1 VQIEGFISAR
11 QKVGHLWGIMV
22 GFSHLLDCSGVFI
35 SLIQLNVWQSDV
47 WTSAQLWLLAVLG
60 ILVLVPLVVR
70 ILAVQRSRQLQN
82 ANRQLEAEIAER
94 KRSEAAL
101 KESEEKLRQLTGT
114 IREVFWMT
122 NRDGSNV
129 LYISPAYE
137 QIFGR
142 SPEYLYQNPLSW
154 IDPVIPEDKERV
166 IAFWSTLPRDSFELE
181 YQIERPDGTRR
192 WIWDRGSAIYDEQGN
207 LYRLGGIIEDITE
220 QKTLEASLRQ
230 REQEFRT
237 LAENSPDI
245 IARLDRNLCHTYVN
259 PAIEQATGLS
269 PESFIGK
276 SHLDLGIP
284 EDLATNWQAKIKHVL
299 ATGEEQCL
307 AFGYETP
314 TGYRYYQSRVVPE
327 FASNGSVSSVLCI
340 TSDITQLK
348 QAEAVLQEA
357 KEKLTTKV
365 EERTAEL
372 QQIVALLRQEIKER
386 QQAEAVL
393 QQQTERE
400 RLLALMTQ
408 RIRQSLELDA
418 ILNTTVAEV
427 RQLLRTDRVVIYKF
441 LENDWQGEVIVED
454 VASPWKSVLGD
465 ISRDNCFPNRVADYY
480 EAGYIRAINDVTRAN
495 LDGCHVEFLQRLQVK
510 AHLIVPIVIGPQLW
524 GLLIAHECRHTRV
537 WQPWE
542 MEFLQQL
549 ANQVAIAI
557 QQADLLIQTR
567 QQAEQLQQTLKELQ
581 RTQFQLIQS
590 EKMSSLGQLVAGVA
604 HEINNPVNFV
614 YGNLAYIRQ
623 YAHDLTELLQL
634 YQTEYPQPTPQL
646 KQALAEKDLSFLLA
660 DFPKIVASMQ
670 VGSDRI
676 REIIKALRNFSRLDE
691 SEVKTVDIHQGI
703 DSTLMILQHRLKA
716 GPNHS
721 EIEIQKDYGQLPLV
735 QCYPGQLNQVFMN
748 ILSNAIDALEEPRQK
763 WCELEKNNELDSS
776 EVKSELVYDELE
788 PVQLKG
794 NNDVRSRI
802 IIQTKYKKKGTVV
815 ICIADNGSGIPEE
828 IQQRIFDPF
837 FTTKPV
843 GKGTGM
849 GLAISYRIIA
859 EKHQGQLRCK
869 TSPGQGTEFI
879 IEIPVHQDIY
889 AAVKKQAAR

>member
-1 VQIEGFISAR
+1 
-11 QKVGHLWGIMV
+11 
-22 GFSHLLDCSGVFI
+22 
-35 SLIQLNVWQSDV
+35 
-47 WTSAQLWLLAVLG
+47 
-60 ILVLVPLVVR
+60 
-70 ILAVQRSRQLQN
+70 VQRSKQLQD

-101 KESEEKLRQLTGT
+101 KESEEKFRQLTGT

-122 NRDGSNV
+122 NRDGSAV

-142 SPEYLYQNPLSW
+142 SPEYLYENPLSW
-154 IDPVIPEDKERV
+154 VDPVIPEDKERV

-181 YQIERPDGTRR
+181 YQIETPDGTRR
-192 WIWDRGSAIYDEQGN
+192 WIWDRGSAIYDENGT

-245 IARLDRNLCHTYVN
+245 IARLDQKLCHTYVN
-259 PAIEQATGLS
+259 PAIEQATGLPS
-269 PESFIGK
+269 ESFIGK
-276 SHLDLGIP
+276 KLLELGIS
-284 EDLATNWQAKIKHVL
+284 EELSADWEAKLRNVL
-299 ATGEEQCL
+299 ATGHEECI
-307 AFGYETP
+307 AFGYATP
-314 TGYRYYQSRVVPE
+314 SDYRYYRSRLVPE
-327 FASNGSVSSVLCI
+327 FESNGSVNSVLCI

-348 QAEAVLQEA
+348 QAEAVLQDA

-400 RLLALMTQ
+400 RLLGLMSQ
-408 RIRQSLELDA
+408 RIRQSLEIDA

-427 RQLLRTDRVVIYKF
+427 RQLLKTDRVVIYKF
-441 LENDWQGEVIVED
+441 LEDDWQGEVIVED
-454 VASPWKSVLGD
+454 VAAPWNSVLGD

-480 EAGYIRAINDVTRAN
+480 EAGYIRAISDITRAN
-495 LDGCHVEFLQRLQVK
+495 LDSCHVEFLQRLQVK
-510 AHLIVPIVIGPQLW
+510 AHLIVPVVIGSQLW
-524 GLLIAHECRHTRV
+524 GLLIAHECHHVRI

-567 QQAEQLQQTLKELQ
+567 QQAEQLQQTLQELQ

-646 KQALAEKDLSFLLA
+646 KQALAEKDLSFLLT
-660 DFPKIVASMQ
+660 DFPKILASMQ

-691 SEVKTVDIHQGI
+691 SDVKTVDIHQGI

-721 EIEIQKDYGQLPLV
+721 EIEVNKDYGELPTV

-748 ILSNAIDALEEPRQK
+748 ILSNAIDALEEPRHTWSALEK
-763 WCELEKNNELDSS
+763 SNELEHEPLDVS
-776 EVKSELVYDELE
+776 KC
-788 PVQLKG
+788 PTCTG
-794 NNDVRSRI
+794 RSKI
-802 IIQTKYKKKGTVV
+802 QIQTKYKKKPGT
-815 ICIADNGSGIPEE
+815 IIIRITDNGPGIPHE
-828 IQQRIFDPF
+828 IQKRIFDPF

-859 EKHQGQLRCK
+859 EKHQGQLRCN
-869 TSPGQGTEFI
+869 TTPGQGTEFI
-879 IEIPVHQDIY
+879 IEIPVQQDIY
-889 AAVKKQAAR
+889 AKPKVTSTY